1 MSRKVGAS
9 PEKTK
14 KSLIESATTEF
25 LSMGYRKASLRDICG
40 NAGVTTGALY
50 FFFDSKEALFNEIIN
65 PVLSEIKDVVTRYY
79 DSKLNL
85 KPSDGDSDL
94 EFGTNMVRYYYD
106 NKHICDIIL
115 SNRNYPAIRDFF
127 DEAVSYMDDRMTK
140 LQKLRARAG
149 TGKEPINRYTRHWLS
164 HLQIDS
170 FLNVLTHTPDMESA
184 ISQIAVTVT
193 FIRAGYHAII

>member
-50 FFFDSKEALFNEIIN
+50 FFFDSKEALFNEIIT
-65 PVLSEIKDVVTRYY
+65 PVLSEIKDTVEAYY
-79 DSKLNL
+79 DAKLSL
-85 KPSDGDSDL
+85 ETSDGDSDL
-94 EFGTNMVRYYYD
+94 EFGTNMVKYYYD
-106 NKHICDIIL
+106 NKDICDIIL
-115 SNRNYPAIRDFF
+115 SNRNYPVIRDFF
-127 DEAVSYMDDRMTK
+127 DEAISYMDDRMTR
-140 LQKLRARAG
+140 LQKLRAQAG
-149 TGKEPINRYTRHWLS
+149 AGRKPINRYTRHWLS

-170 FLNVLTHTPDMESA
+170 FLNVLTHTPDLESA
-184 ISQIAVTVT
+184 INQVAVTVT

>member
-25 LSMGYRKASLRDICG
+25 HSMGSRKASLRDICG

-50 FFFDSKEALFNEIIN
+50 FFFDSKEALFNEIIT
-65 PVLSEIKDVVTRYY
+65 PVLSEIKDTVEAYY
-79 DSKLNL
+79 DAKLSL
-85 KPSDGDSDL
+85 ETSDGDSDL
-94 EFGTNMVRYYYD
+94 EFGTNMVKYYYD
-106 NKHICDIIL
+106 NKDICDIIL
-115 SNRNYPAIRDFF
+115 SNRNYPVIRDFF
-127 DEAVSYMDDRMTK
+127 DEAISYMDDRMTR
-140 LQKLRARAG
+140 LQKLRAQAG
-149 TGKEPINRYTRHWLS
+149 AGRKPINRYTRHWLS

-170 FLNVLTHTPDMESA
+170 FLNVLTHTPDLESA
-184 ISQIAVTVT
+184 INQVAVTVT